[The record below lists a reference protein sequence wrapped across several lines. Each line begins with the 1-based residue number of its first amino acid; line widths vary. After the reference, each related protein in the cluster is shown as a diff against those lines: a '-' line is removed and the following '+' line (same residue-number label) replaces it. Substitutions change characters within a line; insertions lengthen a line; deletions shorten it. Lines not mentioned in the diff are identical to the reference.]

1 MTDRI
6 GELGASE
13 LEVLKVLWD
22 VGPSTVRD
30 VLTHLHERG
39 RRLAY
44 TTVLTFLSRLE
55 QKGYVTSNKSEP
67 AYVYKAKVSR
77 ERVTRSRVRSLLH
90 ELYDGAAGA
99 LVLQLMQS
107 ERLSPEELL
116 ELQALLNRLEDD
128 TEQGQ

>member
-1 MTDRI
+1 MNEKL
-6 GELGASE
+6 GELAASE

-30 VLTHLHERG
+30 VLAHLQDRG

-55 QKGYVTSNKSEP
+55 QKGYVSSNKSET

-77 ERVTRSRVRSLLH
+77 ERVSRTRVRSLIH

-99 LVLQLMQS
+99 LVLQLMQD
-107 ERLSPEELL
+107 ERLSPEELG
-116 ELQALLNRLEDD
+116 ELQSLLNKLEDNS
-128 TEQGQ
+128 

>member
-1 MTDRI
+1 MNEKL
-6 GELGASE
+6 GELAASE

-30 VLTHLHERG
+30 VLAHLQDRG

-55 QKGYVTSNKSEP
+55 QKGYVTSNKSET

-77 ERVTRSRVRSLLH
+77 ERVSRSRVRSLIH

-99 LVLQLMQS
+99 LVLQLMQDG
-107 ERLSPEELL
+107 RLSPEELG
-116 ELQALLNRLEDD
+116 ELQSLLNKLEDNS
-128 TEQGQ
+128 

>member
-1 MTDRI
+1 MNDKL
-6 GELGASE
+6 GELAASE

-30 VLTHLHERG
+30 VLAHLQDRG

-55 QKGYVTSNKSEP
+55 QKGYVTSNKSET

-77 ERVTRSRVRSLLH
+77 ERVSRSRVRSLIH

-99 LVLQLMQS
+99 LVLQLMQD
-107 ERLSPEELL
+107 ERLSPEELG
-116 ELQALLNRLEDD
+116 ELQSLLNKLEDNS
-128 TEQGQ
+128 

>member
-1 MTDRI
+1 MTDRL
-6 GELGASE
+6 GELAASE
-13 LEVLKVLWD
+13 LEVIKVLWD

-55 QKGYVTSNKSEP
+55 QKGYVTSNKSET